1 MTSKVSWEFPRYCCV
16 APLCYIETN
25 WTSKKFFAF
34 GRKIAVEVRDGFG
47 LSWDHAISSL
57 IFGVLFLQCSANSEQ
72 NFTEH
77 SIMRSSLVF
86 FAGLLAATLCVPS
99 WAAPPVVE
107 AKAIPSALGMF
118 EAMKSGQIEVLYIP
132 IDESRQAK
140 LLIKNKTKVP
150 LSLKLPANFGATP
163 ILAQGGLGGLGGG
176 GQQGGQGQNQQAG
189 GGLGGGGLGGG
200 GQQGGGG
207 AGLFNIAAEKVGEL
221 KVATVCLEHGKLEPS
236 KHIPYEVV
244 PLDQCTSKPGVA
256 ETLALL
262 LAGKTNQKVA
272 QAAVWHLA
280 NGLTWEQLAAKK
292 VNRVGRAD
300 TAYYEAAELQ
310 AAVEL
315 TKHVEKLAKDNA
327 KKSEKTVG
335 SE

>member
-1 MTSKVSWEFPRYCCV
+1 
-16 APLCYIETN
+16 
-25 WTSKKFFAF
+25 
-34 GRKIAVEVRDGFG
+34 
-47 LSWDHAISSL
+47 
-57 IFGVLFLQCSANSEQ
+57 
-72 NFTEH
+72 
-77 SIMRSSLVF
+77 MRISLVS

-99 WAAPPVVE
+99 WAAHPVPE
-107 AKAIPSALGMF
+107 SKAIPTVVGMF
-118 EAMKSGQIEVLYIP
+118 EAMKAGQIEVQYIP

-140 LLIKNKTKVP
+140 LLIKNKTKEP

-176 GQQGGQGQNQQAG
+176 GQQGGQQGQNQQAG
-189 GGLGGGGLGGG
+189 GGLGGGGQQGG
-200 GQQGGGG
+200 GGGG
-207 AGLFNIAAEKVGEL
+207 AGLFNIAAEKIGEL

-244 PLDQCTSKPGVA
+244 PLEQCTSTPGVA
-256 ETLALL
+256 EALALL
-262 LAGKTNQKVA
+262 LEGKTNQKVA

-327 KKSEKTVG
+327 KKSEKTSS

>member
-1 MTSKVSWEFPRYCCV
+1 
-16 APLCYIETN
+16 
-25 WTSKKFFAF
+25 
-34 GRKIAVEVRDGFG
+34 
-47 LSWDHAISSL
+47 
-57 IFGVLFLQCSANSEQ
+57 
-72 NFTEH
+72 
-77 SIMRSSLVF
+77 MRMSLVS

-99 WAAPPVVE
+99 WATPPVAE
-107 AKAIPSALGMF
+107 SKATPTAVGMF
-118 EAMKSGQIEVLYIP
+118 EAMKAGQIEVQYIP

-140 LLIKNKTKVP
+140 LLIKNKTKEP
-150 LSLKLPANFGATP
+150 LSLKLPANFGAAP

-176 GQQGGQGQNQQAG
+176 QQGGRQQGGNQQAG
-189 GGLGGGGLGGG
+189 GGLGGGGG

-207 AGLFNIAAEKVGEL
+207 GGGGLFNIAAEKVGEL

-244 PLDQCTSKPGVA
+244 PLEQCTSKPGVA
-256 ETLALL
+256 EALALL
-262 LAGKTNQKVA
+262 LDGKTNQKVA

-300 TAYYEAAELQ
+300 TSYYEVAELQ

-327 KKSEKTVG
+327 QKIEKTAS